1 MVPDAP
7 EQPDASG
14 EPLLEFR
21 DMMRRLRAE
30 CAWKREQTHLSLLP
44 FLREETEEVVEAIEE
59 GDSDHLR
66 EELGDLLLQVYF
78 HAAIAEEEGR
88 FTLDDVA
95 AGLAEKMRRRNPH
108 VFGTPEQRAAAAGL
122 TAEEVST
129 RWEEIK
135 AGERKG

>member
-1 MVPDAP
+1 MSDAP
-7 EQPDASG
+7 EQPAGSG